1 MKIQQQI
8 AATGRLIA
16 IGGAED
22 KTSEA
27 EILGRVLS
35 FAPSD
40 NRVVGVVTTASGVPE
55 EVFDAYRQVFE
66 RLGAERVEHIDI
78 RDRDGANDPAR
89 VADIRA
95 CGVIFMSGGDQMR
108 LTNTLGASDVLD
120 AIRTRRGEGAVVA
133 GTSAGA
139 ACMSSTMIY
148 GGGDRNDSLRKGAVR
163 MSAGLAFV
171 HDMIIDSHFLE
182 RGRFTRL
189 MEVGATNPE
198 MLGVGIGEDAGVILD
213 GGEILEAIGPGH
225 VVIVDSSA
233 LSISNVADVEE
244 GEAISVANV
253 VMHALTNGYGY
264 DVRRRVVLRPE
275 DMETLKSG
283 GPVGD
288 SRTEGAA
295 GA

>member
-8 AATGRLIA
+8 ASTGRLIA

-27 EILGRVLS
+27 EVLDRVLS
-35 FAPSD
+35 FAPAD
-40 NRVVGVVTTASGVPE
+40 NNVVGVITTASGVPD

-66 RLGAERVEHIDI
+66 RLGAERVMHINI

-89 VADIRA
+89 VDDIRA
-95 CGVIFMSGGDQMR
+95 CGVIFLSGGDQMR
-108 LTNTLGASDVLD
+108 LTNTLGASDVLA

-163 MSAGLAFV
+163 MSAGLSFV
-171 HDMIIDSHFLE
+171 HDVIIDSHFLE

-213 GGEILEAIGPGH
+213 GGELLEAIGPGH
-225 VVIVDSSA
+225 VIIVDSSD
-233 LSISNVADVEE
+233 LSVSNVADVAE

-264 DVRRRVVLRPE
+264 DVRRRVVLLPQ
-275 DMETLKSG
+275 DMETLRSG
-283 GPVGD
+283 GPIGD
-288 SRTEGAA
+288 SRTEGAT